1 MSDKLRL
8 IAVSVVVPVLLML
21 FAYYG
26 FSTNYTRWVF
36 GEQSFRGQYERGIYR
51 YRVVGREGVLAT
63 HRFVTSRFA
72 PPNEKPIAF
81 TQERMPWLDGAGDLA
96 FYNAYFVW
104 NTLGLVLAMLVLG
117 LMLRDPKLFALSD
130 PELSL
135 WVLVSAA
142 LLALT
147 QFVVTPYDTWAAALL
162 LGGAW
167 ASLRALVSPSV
178 PMVAVAVALLV
189 VGALNRET
197 ALLNVALV
205 GAFAWSWFGLTR
217 RSIAASVIAG
227 VAFAATYLS
236 LRFVYGAS
244 GGAFDSFAFG
254 GSVRDT
260 FSRIGTLTLLC
271 TLGVPFLV
279 PGASLKLYGRFLLF
293 ALPYVVMT
301 LGAGV
306 TWEVRLWI
314 PLFLCGLLCAR
325 ARHLS

>member
-51 YRVVGREGVLAT
+51 YRIVGREGVLAT
-63 HRFVTSRFA
+63 HRYVTSRVQS
-72 PPNEKPIAF
+72 PNEKPIVF

-104 NTLGLVLAMLVLG
+104 NTLGLVLAMLALG
-117 LMLRDPKLFALSD
+117 LMLRDPKLFALAE

-135 WVLVSAA
+135 WVLSSAA

-162 LGGAW
+162 IGGAW
-167 ASLRALVSPSV
+167 ASLRALIAPSV
-178 PMVAVAVALLV
+178 MRVAVAVALLV

-205 GAFAWSWFGLTR
+205 GAFAWSWFGISR
-217 RSIAASVIAG
+217 RSIIAAAIAG
-227 VAFAATYLS
+227 VTFAATYLS
-236 LRFVYGAS
+236 LRLVYGTS
-244 GGAFDSFAFG
+244 SGAFDSFEFG
-254 GSVRDT
+254 GFVRDT
-260 FSRIGTLTLLC
+260 FSRIGSLTLLC
-271 TLGVPFLV
+271 ALGVPLLV

-293 ALPYVVMT
+293 ALPYLLVT

-306 TWEVRLWI
+306 TWEVRLWV
-314 PLFLCGLLCAR
+314 PLFLCGLICAR
-325 ARHLS
+325 ARTMT